1 MSIKTNELQQLQS
14 ILGTDSLLADTAA
27 AGTGRLSLARAA
39 EFFGAEL
46 VKPANP
52 VGAALSNKAELWAQ
66 NIAINWYL
74 GNPINQRGKK
84 IYSDIGNDAFC
95 IDMWSGMNAPTVKLK
110 DDCISFTQGADWSY
124 IKNAAEVSFKTGDT
138 VTFSWLLRNSQ
149 NVSGSYI
156 LSVFLYDGG
165 INASHMKYEHTFN
178 IALAPG
184 ETKLFS
190 HTVICTNAANYY
202 AMQLGVTTPAQPEP
216 EVDLLAIKVEF
227 GSEQTLARQ
236 DASGNWVLND
246 PPPDP
251 ALELL
256 RCQRYYWRSMDF
268 LVTTAADAWRIP
280 VDLPFPGPMRI
291 RPAVTVWSIFGEGTL
306 ANYATGQL
314 PASTGII
321 ADFDQRGV
329 RGLGKDE
336 GGSFLSCISSGW
348 IEADAELYLELEEDN
363 NDTEI

>member
-52 VGAALSNKAELWAQ
+52 VGAALSNKAELWAP
-66 NIAINWYL
+66 NFAINWYL
-74 GNPINQRGKK
+74 GNPINQRGEK
-84 IYSDIGNDAFC
+84 IYSPIGNGVFC
-95 IDMWSGMNAPTVKLK
+95 IDMWMGMNGPTVKLK

-124 IKNAAEVSFKTGDT
+124 IRNAAEVSFKVGDT

-149 NVSGSYI
+149 NVKGYYR
-156 LSVFLYDGG
+156 LSAFLYDGG
-165 INASHMKYEHTFN
+165 ISNSHMNHEHILG
-178 IALAPG
+178 IALSPG

-190 HTVICTNAANYY
+190 HTVNCANPADFYSIN
-202 AMQLGVTTPAQPEP
+202 LGVSNPAQPEP
-216 EVDLLAIKVEF
+216 EVDLLAIKVEL

-236 DASGNWVLND
+236 NAAGNWVLID

-256 RCQRYYWRSMDF
+256 KCQRYFQTFTSES
-268 LVTTAADAWRIP
+268 L
-280 VDLPFPGPMRI
+280 
-291 RPAVTVWSIFGEGTL
+291 RPANG
-306 ANYATGQL
+306 
-314 PASTGII
+314 
-321 ADFDQRGV
+321 ADFRPV
-329 RGLGKDE
+329 MRTKAPT
-336 GGSFLSCISSGW
+336 LSTLTLPDGTVLYTASS
-348 IEADAELYLELEEDN
+348 EL
-363 NDTEI
+363 